1 MIKKPDIIIS
11 VLYILGIVAVG
22 LWAGLKG
29 RRGAAA
35 RTDASNAP
43 LSTGSDASNDY
54 FLAGKSLRWPMIGL
68 ALFAT
73 NISCL
78 HLVSLAQSG
87 FDTGLL
93 SGNFE
98 WMAAFTLIL
107 LALFFVP
114 FYIRSGVSTLPDFL
128 ERRYNRA
135 CRDWL
140 TFVSI
145 LSAIII
151 HIAFSLLTGGIVLET
166 LFGIDMYTSVTV
178 IAIITAVYTIIGG
191 LRAVVVTESI
201 QTIVLVAGAI
211 VITAACFAKMG
222 GWHSMVSVLRETHHM
237 EKLSMLRP
245 SGDGSGLPWYAVFL
259 GYPVLG
265 IWYWCADQTIV
276 QRVLGARSVDHA
288 RVGAL
293 FCGFIKILPV
303 FIFIVPGLLAY
314 TLAQKGLLDIHALQ
328 TTDAAGNVVTNSKSI
343 YTLMITQLVPTGLA
357 GIIVAALLSGLMSQ
371 VSGALNSISTLVSFD
386 LYRRW
391 RPQAG
396 EKQLVKTGRI
406 AAGIALIFSI
416 LLLPLLNS
424 YGSIFNGIN
433 DIIAHIAPPITCV
446 FVLCVFWKRASA
458 RAAQITLLAG
468 SMLGALVYTLN
479 KLYPHTAIAAIPF
492 MMMAFYLFAAC
503 LLIQVGFS
511 FIYPAQH
518 TEASATLYWRSPL
531 EPLRDKGWKG
541 LGNYKL
547 LSGILIAVMI
557 ILYWIFGG
565 GSEVHTQRYGMVTG
579 LRPEKVAYY
588 EQLHAAVW
596 PGVLKKIEECNIHNY
611 SIYLQANNDKYYL
624 FSYFEYTGTDF
635 AADMKKMAADSTTQ
649 RWWRETA
656 PTQLP
661 LPQAAAKGQTWTN
674 MIEVFHT
681 P

>member
-1 MIKKPDIIIS
+1 MIKTPDIIIS
-11 VLYILGIVAVG
+11 VLYILGVVAVG
-22 LWAGLKG
+22 LWAGTRKKKG
-29 RRGAAA
+29 TAP
-35 RTDASNAP
+35 AS
-43 LSTGSDASNDY
+43 SNDY
-54 FLAGKSLRWPMIGL
+54 FLAGRSLRWPMIGL

-128 ERRYNRA
+128 EKRYNRA

-178 IAIITAVYTIIGG
+178 IAIITAIYTIIGG

-201 QTIVLVAGAI
+201 QTVVLVAGAI
-211 VITAACFAKMG
+211 VITIACFGRMG
-222 GWHSMVSVLRETHHM
+222 GWDAMVAGLQETHHM

-245 SGDGSGLPWYAVFL
+245 HGDSSGLPWYAIFL

-276 QRVLGARSVDHA
+276 QRILGAKDVDHA
-288 RVGAL
+288 RAGAL

-314 TLAQKGLLDIHALQ
+314 TLAQKGMLDIHSLQ
-328 TTDAAGNVVTNSKSI
+328 TTDAAGNTVTNSKSI
-343 YTLMITQLVPTGLA
+343 YTLMITQLVPTGLV
-357 GIIVAALLSGLMSQ
+357 GVIVAALLSGLMSQ

-386 LYRRW
+386 LYKRF
-391 RPQAG
+391 RPAAD
-396 EKQLVKTGRI
+396 ERQLVKMGRI
-406 AAGIALIFSI
+406 AAGIALLLSI

-446 FVLCVFWKRASA
+446 FVLGVFWKRASA
-458 RAAQITLLAG
+458 KAAQITLLAG
-468 SMLGALVYTLN
+468 SVLGGLVYTLN
-479 KLYPHTAIAAIPF
+479 KVYPHTSMAAIPF

-503 LLIQVGFS
+503 LIMQVILSCVF
-511 FIYPAQH
+511 PMHH
-518 TEASATLYWRSPL
+518 TSESAALFWKSPL
-531 EPLRDKGWKG
+531 EPLQDKGWKG
-541 LGNYKL
+541 LANYKFLSVL
-547 LSGILIAVMI
+547 LLLVMV
-557 ILYWIFGG
+557 ILYCIFGP
-565 GSEVHTQRYGMVTG
+565 SRTEKVRRFGMVTG
-579 LRPEKVAYY
+579 LAPDKIAYY
-588 EQLHAAVW
+588 QRLHAAVW
-596 PGVLKKIEECNIHNY
+596 PGVLRKINECNIRNY
-611 SIYLQANNDKYYL
+611 SIYLQPIENRYYL
-624 FSYFEYTGTDF
+624 FSYFEYTGSDF
-635 AADMKKMAADSTTQ
+635 EGDMQKMAADTTTQ
-649 RWWRETA
+649 RWWKETA
-656 PTQLP
+656 PTQIP
-661 LPQAAAKGQTWTN
+661 LPEAATRGETWQN
-674 MIEVFHT
+674 MKEVFHT
-681 P
+681 Q